1 MIFFE
6 AGAKDA
12 LKMSLTVENRDVL
25 SQTTIPDFQIILRSN
40 QNIQSIR
47 TLTAEHANT
56 LIKVPGIIITSSKT
70 RPIATLICIRC
81 TKCQCV
87 KVNTYFLLVM
97 SNKQLNHITVLLN
110 SACLVRTPSVEWLFH
125 SSVTRM
131 AARARTAA
139 PTLSSSWATIASTS
153 TSRP

>member
-1 MIFFE
+1 MVFFE

-12 LKMSLTVENRDVL
+12 LKMSLTAENRDVL

-40 QNIQSIR
+40 QVTQSIR

-70 RPIATLICIRC
+70 RPIATLVCIRC

-87 KVNTYFLLVM
+87 KVRVPF
-97 SNKQLNHITVLLN
+97 S
-110 SACLVRTPSVEWLFH
+110 F
-125 SSVTRM
+125 
-131 AARARTAA
+131 A
-139 PTLSSSWATIASTS
+139 PD
-153 TSRP
+153 